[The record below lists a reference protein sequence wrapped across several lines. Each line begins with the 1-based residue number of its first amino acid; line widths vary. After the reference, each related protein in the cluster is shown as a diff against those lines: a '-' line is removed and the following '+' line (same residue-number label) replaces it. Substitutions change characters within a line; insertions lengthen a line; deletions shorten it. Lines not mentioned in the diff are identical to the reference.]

1 MRNKQENNY
10 LMRVNKFALTIIT
23 IIVSIIT
30 IGYLKDFADQNISLF
45 FALTVV
51 ITAIVTLVLDFIVYF
66 KQKDGTLFK
75 YVSILGFALMY
86 CIVLFGAKNDLVFGI
101 VFPITI
107 IYLLY
112 FDFKLIRNLSIGFS
126 IINLIDIVYVTS
138 ILKKTHAGHD
148 IITASIL
155 LQLAPVIVYLIVLCG
170 TTKISNQNNES
181 KLANIQEEK
190 EKTSNLLKDILQ
202 IVETVKENS
211 TKVNEEI
218 EGLGDNIEHT
228 ALALNNISN
237 GNQDNA
243 ANIEKQTIMTANI
256 QDMIL
261 VTKDMANDMIQLAQE
276 SETAVKDGKLSMDS
290 LHSKTQES
298 DKANEHLVTSVTQL
312 LTNTNDVKEITE
324 QIFSISS
331 QTNLLALNA
340 SIESARAGEAGRGFA
355 VVADEIRN
363 LADETRNLTEAIQ
376 NIVNDLQKNAETA
389 KFMVDT
395 VTNVTESEHEL
406 IKNAEHQFSS
416 IGEKID
422 ALNKN
427 IQDTSSQIEDIYQ
440 SNTTIVESIH
450 QISSNS
456 QEVTATTL
464 QIAELGDATSQKAKN
479 TQKLMDE
486 LVESVSSIEKYKD

>member
-1 MRNKQENNY
+1 MRDKQGNNY
-10 LMRVNKFALTIIT
+10 LMMVNKFALTIIT

-45 FALTVV
+45 FALIVV
-51 ITAIVTLVLDFIVYF
+51 ITAIVTLILDFIVYF

-112 FDFKLIRNLSIGFS
+112 FDFKLILSLSIGFS
-126 IINLIDIVYVTS
+126 IINILDIIYVTS
-138 ILKKTHAGHD
+138 ILKQTHAGHE

-181 KLANIQEEK
+181 KLANIQDEK

-202 IVETVKENS
+202 IVDTVKENS

-228 ALALNNISN
+228 SLALTNISN

-261 VTKDMANDMIQLAQE
+261 VTKDMADDMIQLAQE

-298 DKANEHLVTSVTQL
+298 DKANERLVTSVTQL

-340 SIESARAGEAGRGFA
+340 SIESARAGEAGRGFS

-395 VTNVTESEHEL
+395 VTNVTASEHEL

-427 IQDTSSQIEDIYQ
+427 IQNTSSQIEDIYQ
-440 SNTTIVESIH
+440 SNTSIVESIH

>member
-1 MRNKQENNY
+1 MRDKQGNNY

-30 IGYLKDFADQNISLF
+30 VGYLKDFADQNISLF
-45 FALTVV
+45 FALSVV
-51 ITAIVTLVLDFIVYF
+51 ITAIVTLILDFIIYF

-86 CIVLFGAKNDLVFGI
+86 CIVVFGAKNDLVFAI

-138 ILKKTHAGHD
+138 ILKQTHAGHE

-181 KLANIQEEK
+181 KLANIQDEK

-202 IVETVKENS
+202 IVDTVKENS
-211 TKVNEEI
+211 TKVNEQI

-228 ALALNNISN
+228 SLALTNISN

-261 VTKDMANDMIQLAQE
+261 VTKDMTNDMIQLAQE

-290 LHSKTQES
+290 LHTKTQES
-298 DKANEHLVTSVTQL
+298 DKANERLVTSVTQL

-340 SIESARAGEAGRGFA
+340 SIESARAGEAGRGFS

-395 VTNVTESEHEL
+395 VTNVTASEHEL
-406 IKNAEHQFSS
+406 IKNAGHQFSS

-440 SNTTIVESIH
+440 SNTSIVESIH

>member
-1 MRNKQENNY
+1 
-10 LMRVNKFALTIIT
+10 MRVNKFALTIIT

-30 IGYLKDFADQNISLF
+30 VGYLKDFADQNISLF
-45 FALTVV
+45 FALSVV
-51 ITAIVTLVLDFIVYF
+51 ITAIVTLILDFIIYF

-86 CIVLFGAKNDLVFGI
+86 CIVVFGAKNDLVFAI

-138 ILKKTHAGHD
+138 ILKQTHAGHE

-181 KLANIQEEK
+181 KLANIQDEK

-202 IVETVKENS
+202 IVDTVKENS
-211 TKVNEEI
+211 TKVNEQI

-228 ALALNNISN
+228 SLALTNISN

-261 VTKDMANDMIQLAQE
+261 VTKDMTNDMIQLAQE

-290 LHSKTQES
+290 LHTKTQES
-298 DKANEHLVTSVTQL
+298 DKANERLVTSVTQL

-340 SIESARAGEAGRGFA
+340 SIESARAGEAGRGFS

-395 VTNVTESEHEL
+395 VTNVTASEHEL
-406 IKNAEHQFSS
+406 IKNAGHQFSS

-440 SNTTIVESIH
+440 SNTSIVESIH

>member
-1 MRNKQENNY
+1 MKNKQENHY
-10 LMRVNKFALTIIT
+10 LMTVNKFALTIIT
-23 IIVSIIT
+23 IIISIIT
-30 IGYLKDFADQNISLF
+30 VGYIKDFADRNISLF

-51 ITAIVTLVLDFIVYF
+51 ITAIITLILDFIVYF
-66 KQKDGTLFK
+66 KEKDGTLFK

-86 CIVLFGAKNDLVFGI
+86 CIVVFGAKNDLVFAI
-101 VFPITI
+101 IFPITI

-138 ILKKTHAGHD
+138 ILKKTHAGHE

-155 LQLAPVIVYLIVLCG
+155 LQLAPVIVYLVVLCG

-181 KLANIQEEK
+181 KLANIKDEK

-202 IVETVKENS
+202 VVATVKENS

-218 EGLGDNIEHT
+218 EGLGDDIAHT
-228 ALALNNISN
+228 SLALNNISD

-243 ANIEKQTIMTANI
+243 ANIEKQIIMTSNI

-261 VTKDMANDMIQLAQE
+261 VTKDMANDMIQLANE

-290 LHSKTQES
+290 LHAKTQES
-298 DKANEHLVTSVTQL
+298 DKANEQLVKSVTQL
-312 LTNTNDVKEITE
+312 LTNTNNVKEITE

-363 LADETRNLTEAIQ
+363 LADETRSLTEAIQ

-395 VTNVTESEHEL
+395 VTDVTKSEHEL
-406 IKNAEHQFSS
+406 IKNAEDQFSS
-416 IGEKID
+416 IGEKINV
-422 ALNKN
+422 LNKN
-427 IQDTSSQIEDIYQ
+427 IQDTSNQIEDIYQ
-440 SNTTIVESIH
+440 SNTSIVESIH

-479 TQKLMDE
+479 TQALMDA
-486 LVESVSSIEKYKD
+486 LVESVSSIEKYTD

>member
-1 MRNKQENNY
+1 MRNKQGNNY
-10 LMRVNKFALTIIT
+10 LMTVNKFALTIIT

-30 IGYLKDFADQNISLF
+30 MGYLKDFADQNISLF

-112 FDFKLIRNLSIGFS
+112 FDFKLILSLSIGFS

-138 ILKKTHAGHD
+138 ILKQTHAGHE

-181 KLANIQEEK
+181 KLANIQDEK

-202 IVETVKENS
+202 IVDTVKENS

-228 ALALNNISN
+228 SLALTNISN

-261 VTKDMANDMIQLAQE
+261 VTKDMTNDMIQLAQE

-290 LHSKTQES
+290 LHTKTQES
-298 DKANEHLVTSVTQL
+298 DKANERLVTSVTQL

-340 SIESARAGEAGRGFA
+340 SIESARAGEAGRGFS

-395 VTNVTESEHEL
+395 VTNVTASEHEL
-406 IKNAEHQFSS
+406 IKNAGHQFSS
-416 IGEKID
+416 IGEKINI
-422 ALNKN
+422 LNKN

-440 SNTTIVESIH
+440 SNTSIVESIH

>member
-1 MRNKQENNY
+1 MRDKQGNNY

-23 IIVSIIT
+23 MIVSIIT
-30 IGYLKDFADQNISLF
+30 VGYLKDFVDQNISLF
-45 FALTVV
+45 FALSVV
-51 ITAIVTLVLDFIVYF
+51 ITAIVTLILDFIIYF

-86 CIVLFGAKNDLVFGI
+86 CIVVFGAKNDLVFAI

-181 KLANIQEEK
+181 KLANIQDEK

-202 IVETVKENS
+202 IVDTVKENS

-228 ALALNNISN
+228 SLALTNISN

-290 LHSKTQES
+290 LHTKTQES
-298 DKANEHLVTSVTQL
+298 DKANERLVTSITQL

-340 SIESARAGEAGRGFA
+340 SIESARAGEAGRGFS

-395 VTNVTESEHEL
+395 VTNVTSSEHEL

-416 IGEKID
+416 IGKKID

-440 SNTTIVESIH
+440 SNTSIVESIH

>member
-1 MRNKQENNY
+1 MRDKQGNNY
-10 LMRVNKFALTIIT
+10 LMMVNKFALTIIT

-51 ITAIVTLVLDFIVYF
+51 ITAIVTLILDFIVYF

-86 CIVLFGAKNDLVFGI
+86 CIVLFGAKNDSVFGI

-112 FDFKLIRNLSIGFS
+112 FDFKLILSLSIGFS
-126 IINLIDIVYVTS
+126 IINILDIIYVTS
-138 ILKKTHAGHD
+138 ILKQTHAGHE

-181 KLANIQEEK
+181 KLANIQDEK

-202 IVETVKENS
+202 IVDTVKENS

-228 ALALNNISN
+228 SLALTNISN

-261 VTKDMANDMIQLAQE
+261 VTKDMADDMIQLAQE

-298 DKANEHLVTSVTQL
+298 DKANERLVTSVTQL

-340 SIESARAGEAGRGFA
+340 SIESARAGEAGRGFS

-395 VTNVTESEHEL
+395 VTNVTSSEHEL

-440 SNTTIVESIH
+440 SNTSIVESIH

-464 QIAELGDATSQKAKN
+464 QIAELGEATSQKAKN

>member
-1 MRNKQENNY
+1 M
-10 LMRVNKFALTIIT
+10 
-23 IIVSIIT
+23 
-30 IGYLKDFADQNISLF
+30 
-45 FALTVV
+45 
-51 ITAIVTLVLDFIVYF
+51 
-66 KQKDGTLFK
+66 
-75 YVSILGFALMY
+75 
-86 CIVLFGAKNDLVFGI
+86 
-101 VFPITI
+101 
-107 IYLLY
+107 
-112 FDFKLIRNLSIGFS
+112 
-126 IINLIDIVYVTS
+126 
-138 ILKKTHAGHD
+138 
-148 IITASIL
+148 
-155 LQLAPVIVYLIVLCG
+155 IVYLIVLCG

-181 KLANIQEEK
+181 KLANIQDEK

-202 IVETVKENS
+202 IVDTVKENS

-228 ALALNNISN
+228 SLALTNISN

-261 VTKDMANDMIQLAQE
+261 VTKDMTNDMIQLAQE

-290 LHSKTQES
+290 LHTKTQES
-298 DKANEHLVTSVTQL
+298 DKANERLVTSVTQL

-340 SIESARAGEAGRGFA
+340 SIESARAGEAGRGFS

-395 VTNVTESEHEL
+395 VTNVTASEHEI
-406 IKNAEHQFSS
+406 IKNAGHQFSS

-440 SNTTIVESIH
+440 SNTSIVESIH

>member
-1 MRNKQENNY
+1 MNNEQGNNY
-10 LMRVNKFALTIIT
+10 LRSVNEFALTIIT

-30 IGYLKDFADQNISLF
+30 IGYIKDFMDNNISQT
-45 FALTVV
+45 FALSVV
-51 ITAIVTLVLDFIVYF
+51 FSAIATLILDFIIYF

-75 YVSILGFALMY
+75 YISILGFAVVY
-86 CIVLFGAKNDLVFGI
+86 CIVIFGAKNDLVFGI

-112 FDFKLIRNLSIGFS
+112 FDFKLIFNLSIGFG
-126 IINLIDIVYVTS
+126 IINILDIIYVTM
-138 ILKKTHAGHD
+138 ILKRTHAGHE
-148 IITASIL
+148 ISVASVL

-181 KLANIQEEK
+181 KLVNIKDEK
-190 EKTSNLLKDILQ
+190 EKTANLLNDILQ
-202 IVETVKENS
+202 IVDIVKENS
-211 TKVNEEI
+211 TKANEQI
-218 EGLGDNIEHT
+218 EGLGNDVEHT
-228 ALALNNISN
+228 SIALNNISV

-243 ANIEKQTIMTANI
+243 ANIEKQTEMTANI

-261 VTKDMANDMIQLAQE
+261 STKVMSNNMIEIAKE
-276 SETAVKDGKLSMDS
+276 SKVAIKDGKLSMDN
-290 LHSKTQES
+290 LHNKTQES
-298 DKANEHLVTSVTQL
+298 NKANELLVGAVTQL

-363 LADETRNLTEAIQ
+363 LADETRNLTESIQ
-376 NIVNDLQKNAETA
+376 HIVNDLQKNAEIA
-389 KFMVDT
+389 KSIVNT
-395 VTNVTESEHEL
+395 VTDVTASEQEL
-406 IKNAEHQFSS
+406 IENAEQQFSY
-416 IGEKID
+416 IGEKIES
-422 ALNKN
+422 LNKN
-427 IQDTSSQIEDIYQ
+427 IHDTSKQIEDIYQ
-440 SNTTIVESIH
+440 ANSSIVESIH

-464 QIAELGDATSQKAKN
+464 QIAKLGDDTSEKAKK
-479 TQKLMDE
+479 TQTLMNE
-486 LVESVSSIEKYKD
+486 LVESVSSIEKYTN